1 MYFFVESPKSYRT
14 NLENRTAIAPMT
26 ITIQASGILKEQI
39 PTELE
44 IEASTVGEAVSQYD
58 LSAAGEV
65 LLLVNGRLAH
75 WNTVLNEGD
84 VLKLVPAIGGGA
96 RSRRLRFTA
105 DFPGLPGLPRI
116 SN

>member
-1 MYFFVESPKSYRT
+1 
-14 NLENRTAIAPMT
+14 MT

-39 PTELE
+39 PTELQV
-44 IEASTVGEAVSQYD
+44 EASTVGEALSPFD

-75 WNTVLNEGD
+75 WNTVVNEGD

-96 RSRRLRFTA
+96 GTRA
-105 DFPGLPGLPRI
+105 VK
-116 SN
+116 